1 MNQINFLSQ
10 DLIKTADNKADSSG
24 VESRSQGRDDSF
36 SSLVEQHSQ
45 NDPRNKTERQSNK
58 SGNSTGNLAGNEGG
72 NRAADK
78 SVKDVSRPKDSSK
91 AGEPVEPAEQ
101 NAEPVAR
108 EASETDNQVAKE
120 AENVENTE
128 PGTNGKPDKAKDPQ
142 SLIDLLGA
150 SAKLLQQQVMGE
162 GAGKQ
167 ELTGDVN
174 IDADLLETSSGE
186 TSVLAK
192 LKGLVSQP
200 TSAKE
205 INVQLEGQAVEG
217 ENLEGEGSEA
227 ETLIAEQAAKQAN
240 KAQTSAQ
247 DAELLAKLKG
257 GEAEAATKDKAGQ
270 LEAPLS
276 DKKLSPQEL
285 MAKAQQALAAELNAK
300 AAAGN
305 GDNETGEAGDDVLMD
320 KTFTAGKVSLAEG
333 DISAK
338 KSIQVNKAPG
348 DATKGGGAAAL
359 AQSAANNPSPD
370 QAVADIDPAVGDNIA
385 VADTKAAALQNQGGT
400 ENHRPLGLAAEHG
413 GQGTG
418 SQGGSEQGKNN
429 GNQSGQQPSSA
440 EALMAKEET
449 SQAQQHKV
457 ATTPLKEQSVLAAQM
472 NNSALANS
480 ETPQAHNSEHVLDS
494 VATKVNA
501 ENLQTQKN
509 NLTTL
514 NEALNLRK
522 DFAGPMKEKVM
533 IMINQ
538 KIQQVE
544 IRLDPPELGN
554 MHVRVNLQNEQAAVN
569 FLVQSQ
575 QAKEAL
581 EQGMGKLKDMLSE
594 SGVDVGDANVAQQQQ
609 GSGDNEQGFGH
620 DQQGNG
626 RENHGLEQPEL
637 VMQAS
642 FEQGT
647 ASGVDYYA

>member
-10 DLIKTADNKADSSG
+10 DLIKAADNKADSSG
-24 VESRSQGRDDSF
+24 VESRSQDRDDSF

-45 NDPRNKTERQSNK
+45 NDPHNKTERQSNK
-58 SGNSTGNLAGNEGG
+58 SGNSTGNDSG
-72 NRAADK
+72 NRVADK

-91 AGEPVEPAEQ
+91 AGEPVEPADQ
-101 NAEPVAR
+101 NAESVVK
-108 EASETDNQVAKE
+108 EAPETDSQVAKE
-120 AENVENTE
+120 AENIDNAE
-128 PGTNGKPDKAKDPQ
+128 PGASGKPDKAKDPQ
-142 SLIDLLGA
+142 NLIDLLGA

-200 TSAKE
+200 TPAKE
-205 INVQLEGQAVEG
+205 INVQLEGQAAGG
-217 ENLEGEGSEA
+217 ENLEAEGTEA
-227 ETLIAEQAAKQAN
+227 ETLTAEQAAKQTN

-257 GEAEAATKDKAGQ
+257 GEAEAAMKDKAGQ
-270 LEAPLS
+270 LEVPLS

-285 MAKAQQALAAELNAK
+285 MAKVQQTLAAELKAK
-300 AAAGN
+300 AAADK
-305 GDNETGEAGDDVLMD
+305 GDSETGEAADDILME
-320 KTFTAGKVSLAEG
+320 KTFTAGKVPLAEG
-333 DISAK
+333 DTSAK
-338 KSIQVNKAPG
+338 KSIQVNKALG
-348 DATKGGGAAAL
+348 DVTKGGGAAVL
-359 AQSAANNPSPD
+359 AQSAANNQSPD
-370 QAVADIDPAVGDNIA
+370 EAVAEIDPAVADKLA
-385 VADTKAAALQNQGGT
+385 VADTKPAAMQNQGGGT
-400 ENHRPLGLAAEHG
+400 ESHRPLGLAAEHG
-413 GQGTG
+413 GQGAT

-429 GNQSGQQPSSA
+429 GNPSGQQASSA
-440 EALMAKEET
+440 EALMAKEDT
-449 SQAQQHKV
+449 SQVQQHKV
-457 ATTPLKEQSVLAAQM
+457 ATTPLKEQSALAAQM

-522 DFAGPMKEKVM
+522 DFVGPMKEKVM

-569 FLVQSQ
+569 FLVQNQ

-620 DQQGNG
+620 DQQDNG
-626 RENHGLEQPEL
+626 RENHGLEQQEL